1 MDYILGIV
9 VSLVVEWVK
18 KKGNMSSLGTMVSLL
33 VLSVGVATGYYFLV
47 GSEYWMQIAQ
57 IIVSAAG
64 FHNLIIRQLQKN
76 D

>member
-9 VSLVVEWVK
+9 VSLVVEVIK
-18 KKGNMSSLGTMVSLL
+18 KKGGMNSLGTMVSLL
-33 VLSVGVATGYYFLV
+33 VLSVGAATGYYFLV
-47 GSEYWMQIAQ
+47 GSAYLATMTQIL
-57 IIVSAAG
+57 VVAAS